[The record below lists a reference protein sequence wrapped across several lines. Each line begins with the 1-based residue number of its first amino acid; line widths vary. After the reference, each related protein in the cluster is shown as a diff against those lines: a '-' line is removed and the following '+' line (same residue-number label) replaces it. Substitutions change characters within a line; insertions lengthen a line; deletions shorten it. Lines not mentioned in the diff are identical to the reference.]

1 MPGEAAIVEWHQCWR
16 KPGSGMPARTV
27 HLHWPCPLP
36 GNEHGEVEYE
46 LRRDDWLASGGLQR
60 A

>member
-1 MPGEAAIVEWHQCWR
+1 MTVNT
-16 KPGSGMPARTV
+16 GSRRVLEKAGLGHARTV
-27 HLHWPCPLP
+27 HLHWPGPLP